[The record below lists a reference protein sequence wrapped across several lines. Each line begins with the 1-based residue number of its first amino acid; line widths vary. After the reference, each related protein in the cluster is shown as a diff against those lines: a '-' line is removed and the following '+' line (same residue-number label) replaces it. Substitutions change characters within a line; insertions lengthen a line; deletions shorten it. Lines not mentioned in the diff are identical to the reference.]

1 MADSK
6 LKIWITDSVNLTG
19 LKSLQGKLKS
29 FGDGVKKAFHSA
41 PVRLF
46 RNAIVGLGAA
56 FTGAVVEAARFNVQV
71 ARVWTMA
78 GGGISTFKELR
89 EETRKL
95 SSEFGLARS
104 EIAGGMYNALS
115 AGIDKANLE
124 SFMTTAARVAVADGS
139 DISTAVDGITTVL
152 NAFKVEAEETE
163 SVTDDLFQTVAQG
176 KTTFG
181 DLSRNLAAVAPVAA
195 ASNIPLKEILGH
207 VASLTAQGTPTAQ
220 AMTQIRASII
230 GLNKALGDGWSDTM
244 SYQEALK
251 AVWEQSGES
260 QTALLKLVGST
271 EAVQAVLGGVGINAE
286 MAAEKLDAMNNSA
299 GAAQAAFEKVDQFR
313 HWPTLLETARG
324 TLSKFGEY
332 VDERLAPYVTNI
344 TEKLR
349 EWREDSGLWEKVGAI
364 LDKGEAKLAEI
375 AEWMSNIKSLEDLK
389 MAGVELGHKFTDYV
403 IEKSKDIGASMAQ
416 GVVDG
421 LKGMAAGGLKGM
433 GDSAMDMMSFGMWS
447 KSDSSSGDSSS
458 NVAADVK
465 EGAKQGVIEAVA
477 QAPAKND
484 ISIQDIL
491 AAGPTLDQLDE
502 LVSGMEMTAEELDQL
517 IEYTEQA
524 KDSAG
529 STTEAA
535 KKSAEAA
542 KKSADAAVESSGK
555 IAAAMDRSKDAS
567 LAAAQAAERNTQIT
581 GQALAQIQIL
591 AAHNARLEQD
601 VANLAGQIAMLSV

>member
-1 MADSK
+1 
-6 LKIWITDSVNLTG
+6 
-19 LKSLQGKLKS
+19 
-29 FGDGVKKAFHSA
+29 
-41 PVRLF
+41 
-46 RNAIVGLGAA
+46 
-56 FTGAVVEAARFNVQV
+56 
-71 ARVWTMA
+71 MA

-95 SSEFGLARS
+95 ASEFGLARS

-181 DLSRNLAAVAPVAA
+181 DLAANLATVAPVAA

-389 MAGVELGHKFTDYV
+389 MAGVELGQKFTDYV

-416 GVVDG
+416 GAVDG
-421 LKGMAAGGLKGM
+421 LKGMAAAGLKSQ
-433 GDSAMDMMSFGMWS
+433 GDSAMDMMSFGLWS

-535 KKSAEAA
+535 KKSADAA
-542 KKSADAAVESSGK
+542 TKASQANKDATDTVTTAMRQSADASRQMKQVGQENLQVS
-555 IAAAMDRSKDAS
+555 
-567 LAAAQAAERNTQIT
+567 AE
-581 GQALAQIQIL
+581 
-591 AAHNARLEQD
+591 
-601 VANLAGQIAMLSV
+601 LAGAVAQMSGQLNQIRTDLGIAFSQIESMRT